1 MPDDRRDIGVSSLDL
16 PKARKH
22 LNSTA
27 FVLILAAGLV
37 YLFFAGPPLH
47 SFLHLTVL
55 EILVLL
61 TVSFLGYLVL
71 GLGFRSILR
80 VFSVD
85 LAFREWFGLTVCHS
99 MFNYYL
105 PVRGGLVVKAYYLK
119 KKYGLSYAHY
129 AALTA
134 GSVFL
139 MLATAASAGLVVI
152 FAVAA
157 ASGRLFVSLA
167 VALFVVLLGMLIF
180 GLITRQLLGLRFH
193 EKFARLSQFLLN
205 LREGLGLFS
214 EHKKHAFDF
223 CLLSLLLLLVM
234 TARLYLCF
242 LALGFNVQFWTAL
255 LIMVITHFSFLIT
268 IIPGNLGIKEGIII
282 FSAGLFGIP
291 ADQALAA
298 AVLDRA
304 LSMIVIF
311 GFGFVFSKILL
322 DRMGAISWG
331 YKKNS

>member
-1 MPDDRRDIGVSSLDL
+1 MDIPVSSSA
-16 PKARKH
+16 PSKARRH
-22 LNSTA
+22 LSSAA
-27 FVLILAAGLV
+27 FIVVLAAGLV

-47 SFLHLTVL
+47 SFLQLTIL
-55 EILVLL
+55 EILMLL

-71 GLGFRSILR
+71 GLGFRSIVR
-80 VFSVD
+80 VFGIG
-85 LAFREWFGLTVCHS
+85 LAFQEWFGLTVCYS

-105 PVRGGLVVKAYYLK
+105 PVRGGLVVRAFYLK

-139 MLATAASAGLVVI
+139 LLATAASAGLVVVL
-152 FAVAA
+152 AVAA

-167 VALFVVLLGMLIF
+167 AALFIVLLGMLIS
-180 GLITRQLLGLRFH
+180 GLITRLLLGLKVH
-193 EKFARLSQFLLN
+193 EKFARLRQFLLN
-205 LREGLGLFS
+205 LREGLSLFS
-214 EHKKHAFDF
+214 ERKKHALDF

-242 LALGFNVQFWTAL
+242 LALGFNAQFWAAL

-268 IIPGNLGIKEGIII
+268 VIPGNLGIKEGVIV

-291 ADQALAA
+291 AEQALAA

-304 LSMIVIF
+304 VSMVVIF
-311 GFGFVFSKILL
+311 GFGFVFSKALL
-322 DRMGAISWG
+322 DRMGATSWD
-331 YKKNS
+331 YKRNS